1 MMEVASLT
9 VTPACDTVSSPLFP
23 SSSSSSP
30 LQALKSTKFFQCT
43 ELDWV
48 EAGLQVRGG
57 GEGEGRVSAS
67 MSLQAGQPAGEVQQ
81 HASAKFTE
89 LDDFFL
95 CEDAV
100 IELCEER
107 SPVRGGNEKP

>member
-48 EAGLQVRGG
+48 EAGLQVRGEG
-57 GEGEGRVSAS
+57 GVYAS
-67 MSLQAGQPAGEVQQ
+67 MSLQAQG
-81 HASAKFTE
+81 
-89 LDDFFL
+89 
-95 CEDAV
+95 
-100 IELCEER
+100 
-107 SPVRGGNEKP
+107 SPQKVMCSSTLPLTSQS

>member
-1 MMEVASLT
+1 MKVASLT
-9 VTPACDTVSSPLFP
+9 AVTPARDTVSSLLFP

-57 GEGEGRVSAS
+57 GG
-67 MSLQAGQPAGEVQQ
+67 
-81 HASAKFTE
+81 
-89 LDDFFL
+89 
-95 CEDAV
+95 
-100 IELCEER
+100 
-107 SPVRGGNEKP
+107 RGG